1 MEKNKINCF
10 DCAHFFITWNE
21 KFPRGC
27 RAMNFKSKGMP
38 SATVFSS
45 SGMECQRF
53 TPKKRDQN

>member
-10 DCAHFFITWNE
+10 DCAYFFITWNE

-27 RAMNFKSKGMP
+27 RAMNFKSKEMP
-38 SATVFSS
+38 SATVFRS

-53 TPKKRDQN
+53 TPKKRDPD